1 MVRAAD
7 RREGDFS
14 VREEAAVAPILPS
27 RDLDGTAAFY
37 APLGF
42 SVAARYPE
50 PEAYLILRRGG
61 IELHFVVVPDLDPA
75 TSCAGAYVRLQHVD
89 PLYEEFARVLH
100 GAPPQPRLLSP
111 EDKSWGMREFALID
125 PDGTLLRFGAHIG

>member
-1 MVRAAD
+1 M
-7 RREGDFS
+7 S
-14 VREEAAVAPILPS
+14 QEAAVAPILPS
-27 RDLDGTAAFY
+27 RDLDATAAFY

-89 PLYEEFARVLH
+89 PLYEEFARVVH
-100 GAPPQPRLLSP
+100 WSPPRPRLHP
-111 EDKSWGMREFALID
+111 PADKPWGMREFAMID
-125 PDGTLLRFGAHIG
+125 PDGSLLRFGAAIG